1 MHERVN
7 LLAIS
12 QKGEFKTGVIRKQ
25 STPNFPKN
33 ERFLHPN
40 TQLRMCVSG
49 VKKCPF
55 FEKFDMHCFL
65 VTVVLRFP
73 LLPYYRR
80 THQKFKITKL
90 YQKLAV
96 SKCLD
101 QKCNVANV
109 LANA

>member
-1 MHERVN
+1 MHERVD
-7 LLAIS
+7 LLAVS

-33 ERFLHPN
+33 ERFLYPN
-40 TQLRMCVSG
+40 THLRMCVLG
-49 VKKCPF
+49 GKKCPF

-65 VTVVLRFP
+65 VTAVLRFA
-73 LLPYYRR
+73 LLPYYRL
-80 THQKFKITKL
+80 TYQKFKITKL
-90 YQKLAV
+90 YQKLTV

-101 QKCNVANV
+101 QKYNVANV